1 MSEYKNILILF
12 RFCLF
17 LLLLQRWREYMI
29 IKYCKMDTIEM
40 CFDCLAY
47 CIDIL
52 DIIMQLINANKQEKP
67 VILQDNK

>member
-1 MSEYKNILILF
+1 
-12 RFCLF
+12 
-17 LLLLQRWREYMI
+17 
-29 IKYCKMDTIEM
+29 MDTIEM

-67 VILQDNK
+67 VILQDNKWKHIYKQGKKVSNA